1 VRAPEPADTNVIDL
15 MSALKK
21 SLNSKRETTTR
32 AAASKKAT
40 SARRAKG

>member
-32 AAASKKAT
+32 SSASKKT